1 MNEEQEKSQTDLT
14 EGDEKIEK
22 LRYINSLMRE
32 MLEFQRRML
41 ASIGMRPVKCP
52 DFVYEVV

>member
-1 MNEEQEKSQTDLT
+1 MSKEQEKSQTDLT

-32 MLEFQRRML
+32 MLEFQRRMM
-41 ASIGMRPVKCP
+41 ASIGMRPAKFP